1 MNYFF
6 YKKYLILLNLLVF
19 SQLIFAQKKHTISGY
34 VKDANTGEDLISA
47 TIYNAQTPPEGTVSN
62 NYGFYSLSLPEGQQ
76 QITFSYVGY
85 NDIVVDFLLNKDTTI
100 NISLSDAIILDS
112 TIVVTAEKVD
122 KNVQGTQM
130 GTIELSIETAKKLPA
145 LLGETDIVKTLQ
157 LLPGVKAAGE
167 GNSGFYVRGGT
178 ADQNLVLLDEAVVY
192 NTGHLLG
199 FFSVFNSDA
208 IKGATLIKGGM
219 PANYGGRLSSVLD
232 IQMKEGNNQ
241 QLILE
246 GGIGLVSSRL
256 TAQAPIVKG
265 KGSFILSGRR
275 TYVFD
280 LAQPF
285 IKGTQFEGTNYYFY
299 DFNAKANYRLSQ
311 KHRIFTSGY
320 FGKDVLNL
328 NSPSGLDFSMNWG
341 NATSTLR
348 WNYLISD
355 KLFMNTLFI
364 FNKYNLEIVGGQSD
378 FKFSWRS
385 GIVDWGTKIAF
396 DYYPNPN
403 HQLKFGADYTFH
415 TFSPSVAQAQ
425 TQDQD
430 FTIAPDKRYANETG
444 VYILDDW
451 KISEKFSLNG
461 GLRVSFFQQ
470 VGEYQSKLDTNR
482 FYKWGE
488 PVATYNG
495 FEPRLSGKISLD
507 KVSSFKFGLTLANQ
521 YVHLVSNSASTLPT
535 DIWLPTSEIV
545 KPQIGTQYAMGYFRN
560 FKNNTYETSVET
572 YYKQLYNQLD
582 YSESFTQTPDSDIE
596 DQFIRGEGYA
606 YGAEFLV
613 KKNKGKLTGWVG
625 YTYSRSFRVFD
636 EIQGRVFPS
645 RFDRPHDIS
654 IVANYDI
661 SSRWNVGAVFVYGTG
676 SPYTPIKSI
685 YFINL
690 SPVVEYGDRN
700 SARLPDYHRLDISAT
715 YQLNKEKNANYESS
729 LVFSIY
735 NIYNRR
741 NLFATYT
748 VPQSDANTG
757 AVALKSYKISLFP
770 IIPSVTWNFKWKYS
784 KKTNKK

>member
-1 MNYFF
+1 MNYLFNPKF
-6 YKKYLILLNLLVF
+6 LTLLTFLAF
-19 SQLIFAQKKHTISGY
+19 QQLIFAQKKHTISGY

-85 NDIVVDFLLNKDTTI
+85 NDIVVSFLLNKDTSI

-112 TIVVTAEKVD
+112 TIVVTAEKLD

-285 IKGTQFEGTNYYFY
+285 IKGTRFEGTNYYFY

-311 KHRIFTSGY
+311 RHRLFASGY

-328 NSPSGLDFSMNWG
+328 NSPNGLDFSMKWG

-348 WNYLISD
+348 WNYLVSD

-364 FNKYNLEIVGGQSD
+364 FNKYNLDIVGGQSD

-425 TQDQD
+425 SKDQD
-430 FTIAPDKRYANETG
+430 FTVAPDKRYANEAG

-461 GLRVSFFQQ
+461 GVRVSLFQQ
-470 VGEYQSKLDTNR
+470 VGEYQSKLDTSR
-482 FYKWGE
+482 FYNWGE
-488 PVATYNG
+488 PVKTYHG
-495 FEPRLSGKISLD
+495 IEPRLSGKISLD

-535 DIWLPTSEIV
+535 DIWLPSSEIV
-545 KPQIGTQYAMGYFRN
+545 KPQIGTQYAAGYFRN
-560 FKNNTYETSVET
+560 FENNMYETSVEG

-582 YSESFTQTPDSDIE
+582 YSENFTQTPDSDIE
-596 DQFIRGEGYA
+596 D
-606 YGAEFLV
+606 
-613 KKNKGKLTGWVG
+613 
-625 YTYSRSFRVFD
+625 
-636 EIQGRVFPS
+636 
-645 RFDRPHDIS
+645 
-654 IVANYDI
+654 
-661 SSRWNVGAVFVYGTG
+661 
-676 SPYTPIKSI
+676 
-685 YFINL
+685 
-690 SPVVEYGDRN
+690 
-700 SARLPDYHRLDISAT
+700 
-715 YQLNKEKNANYESS
+715 S
-729 LVFSIY
+729 L
-735 NIYNRR
+735 
-741 NLFATYT
+741 
-748 VPQSDANTG
+748 
-757 AVALKSYKISLFP
+757 
-770 IIPSVTWNFKWKYS
+770 
-784 KKTNKK
+784 

>member
-1 MNYFF
+1 MKFIF
-6 YKKYLILLNLLVF
+6 LLTIIFCANFV
-19 SQLIFAQKKHTISGY
+19 FAQKKYTISGY
-34 VKDANTGEDLISA
+34 IKDSNTGEDLISA
-47 TIYNAQTPPEGTVSN
+47 TIYNAQSPPEGTVSN

-76 QITFSYVGY
+76 QLTFSYVGY
-85 NDIVVDFLLNKDTTI
+85 NDIIVDFLLTKDTAI
-100 NISLSDAIILDS
+100 NTNLSDAILLDS
-112 TIVVTAEKVD
+112 TIVVTAEKLD
-122 KNVQGTQM
+122 KNVESTQM
-130 GTIELSIETAKKLPA
+130 GTLELSIETAKKLPA

-241 QLILE
+241 QLIAE
-246 GGIGLVSSRL
+246 GGIGLVASRL
-256 TAQAPIVKG
+256 TVQAPIIKN

-285 IKGTQFEGTNYYFY
+285 IKGTRFAGTNYYFY

-311 KHRIFTSGY
+311 RHRLFASGY

-328 NSPSGLDFSMNWG
+328 NSPNGLDFAMKWG

-348 WNYLISD
+348 WNYLVSD
-355 KLFMNTLFI
+355 KLFMNSLLI
-364 FNKYNLEIVGGQSD
+364 FNKYNLDIVGGQSD

-385 GIVDWGTKIAF
+385 GIVDWATKIGF

-403 HQLKFGADYTFH
+403 HSLKFGADYTFH

-425 TQDQD
+425 TKEEI
-430 FTIAPDKRYANETG
+430 FTIAPARRYANEAG
-444 VYILDDW
+444 LYILDDW
-451 KISEKFSLNG
+451 KISKRFSLNG
-461 GLRVSFFQQ
+461 GLRVSLFQQ
-470 VGEYQSKLDTNR
+470 VGEYRSKLDTNR
-482 FYKWGE
+482 VYNWGE
-488 PVATYNG
+488 PVVTYHG
-495 FEPRLSGKISLD
+495 VEPRLSGKISVD
-507 KVSSFKFGLTLANQ
+507 NVSSVKFGLTLANQ

-535 DIWLPTSEIV
+535 DIWLPSSELV
-545 KPQIGTQYAMGYFRN
+545 KPQIGTQYAAGYFRN
-560 FKNNTYETSVET
+560 FEKNMYETSAEI

-582 YSESFTQTPDSDIE
+582 YSENFTQTPDSDIE
-596 DQFIRGEGYA
+596 EQFIRGKGYA
-606 YGAEFLV
+606 YGAEFLL

-625 YTYSRSFRVFD
+625 YTYSRSFRVFE

-654 IVANYDI
+654 VVANYDI

-690 SPVVEYGDRN
+690 NPVVEYGDRN
-700 SARLPDYHRLDISAT
+700 SARLLAYHRLDIAAT
-715 YQLNKEKNANYESS
+715 YQLNREKNADYESS

-741 NLFATYT
+741 NVFATYT
-748 VPQSDANTG
+748 MPQSDANTG
-757 AVALKSYKISLFP
+757 AIALKSYRVSLFP
-770 IIPSVTWNFKWKYS
+770 IIPSVTWNFKWKPNA
-784 KKTNKK
+784 KKFKKHKK